1 VLFRSTQTYTAR
13 VTDDFGAYVDQTVT
27 VTINGTNDTPVV
39 TATDVSGLI
48 REEAI
53 LSDSGSIGFADL
65 DLTDRP
71 TASSTVKAITGLEAD
86 GTTALT
92 LSPAQRQAIEDAF
105 TITNVAGNTN
115 NGTVNWSYSI
125 NEPAIRFLGQN
136 ETITAVFTVRVN
148 DGQGGVAA
156 QDITITIQGF
166 DDRDGLSADSEE
178 RLANL
183 VAQISGGTP
192 GDLNGDGI
200 PDARQPEVAILAWIL
215 ADYFQQG
222 LVGTLGDIRP
232 IISVSAID
240 GREGMTTSSAYQLQD
255 IKVLAEE
262 DEIDLD
268 AASRYKPDGP
278 EIVQAPWDPI
288 QFSVSPGSG
297 ATELADA
304 DQTQAGIQVRLYID
318 ISRAQMAEDDFN
330 AYYKYVSND
339 ALIGYAAMG
348 LSLVDLDGRP
358 ITKPG
363 WHDFTQRVVGGDGAR
378 FVIENGQII
387 GIELTLTDNAFG
399 DNDPTTHRISDPG
412 LPVKIRPVQ
421 SPELTT
427 AIVLPQTRPETST
440 PELNSSI
447 GAETAT
453 PETSTPEL
461 NPSIGAETATP
472 ETTTPD
478 LGDGSGRGGSGRT
491 PWSDRMAQQ
500 ARDSLMR
507 WAQERNLTLVQGAP
521 DKAQDF
527 EAQPAAGSGRSADDR
542 GNPDL
547 MLNSLGPSLLD
558 ALALGAAGLFCTQ
571 APSGRGWKQ
580 LQRWWLDLPLLT
592 SFRWLAAP
600 GLRQSVV
607 AVFVIEGNGQRAKLV
622 AAAVQHDGIDILV
635 EQPLL
640 LNAPLGNDW
649 RQLLDLTPAVDQLLQ
664 LLDEHDHD
672 HFELLLLD
680 PQLLEYRKQ
689 LANLAVDTALLRH
702 PLFEEALH
710 QLNAADADILRA
722 WLNRPS
728 QTDLLSSE
736 GCRTVSAHLANLQN
750 HWAEYMANDRAN
762 VAGVLELSIALSN
775 LQPLYA
781 VI

>member
-1 VLFRSTQTYTAR
+1 TIT
-13 VTDDFGAYVDQTVT
+13 GA
-27 VTINGTNDTPVV
+27 NDGPTL
-39 TATDVSGLI
+39 TATDVAGVI
-48 REEAI
+48 TEGI
-53 LSDSGSIGFADL
+53 TLSDSGSIAFADL

-71 TASSTVKAITGLEAD
+71 TASSTAKEITGLQAD
-86 GTTALT
+86 GTSAIITLT
-92 LSPAQRQAIEDAF
+92 PVQLADIASGFSLQANGA
-105 TITNVAGNTN
+105 NTN
-115 NGTVNWSYSI
+115 NGAVDWSYSI
-125 NEPAIRFLGQN
+125 SEPAIRFFGN
-136 ETITAVFTVRVN
+136 ETIIAVFTVLVI

-156 QDITITIQGF
+156 QDVTITIQGF
-166 DDRDGLSADSEE
+166 DAQDGLSADSEE

-200 PDARQPEVAILAWIL
+200 PDARQPEVATLAWIL
-215 ADYFQQG
+215 ADYFKEG
-222 LVGTLGDIRP
+222 LAGSLEEILP
-232 IISVSAID
+232 IISISAMD
-240 GREGMTTSSAYQLQD
+240 GSEGMRTSPAYQLEN
-255 IKVLAEE
+255 IRVLAEN
-262 DEIDLD
+262 EIDLD

-288 QFSVSPGSG
+288 QFSVSPGG
-297 ATELADA
+297 GTTELVDA
-304 DQTQAGIQVRLYID
+304 DRSRDGIQVRLYID
-318 ISRAQMAEDDFN
+318 ISRAQMAKDDFN

-363 WHDFTQRVVGGDGAR
+363 WYDFTQRVVGGDGAR

-399 DNDPTTHRISDPG
+399 DNDPTPHRINDPG
-412 LPVKIRPVQ
+412 LPVKIGPVP
-421 SPELTT
+421 SAELTT
-427 AIVLPQTRPETST
+427 AIVLPPTRPESAT
-440 PELNSSI
+440 PAPTPSADS
-447 GAETAT
+447 ETAT
-453 PETSTPEL
+453 PQ
-461 NPSIGAETATP
+461 
-472 ETTTPD
+472 TTTPD

-507 WAQERNLTLVQGAP
+507 WAQERNLSLVQGAA
-521 DKAQDF
+521 DQAESF
-527 EAQPAAGSGRSADDR
+527 EAKPAAGSGRGADDR
-542 GNPDL
+542 RDPDL
-547 MLNSLGPSLLD
+547 LLNNLGPSLLD

-571 APSGRGWKQ
+571 PPSGRGWKQ
-580 LQRWWLDLPLLT
+580 LQRWWLGLPLLT
-592 SFRWLAAP
+592 GFRWLAAP
-600 GLRQSVV
+600 GLRQCVV

-622 AAAVQHDGIDILV
+622 AAAVQDDGIDILV

-640 LNAPLGNDW
+640 LNAPLDSDW
-649 RQLLDLTPAVDQLLQ
+649 RQLDLTPAVDQLLQ
-664 LLDEHDHD
+664 LLDEQDHD

-680 PQLLEYRKQ
+680 PELLEHRKQ

-702 PLFEEALH
+702 PSFEEALH
-710 QLNAADADILRA
+710 QLNAADADLLRA

-728 QTDLLSSE
+728 QTNLLSSE
-736 GCRTVSAHLANLQN
+736 GCRSVSAHLANLQS
-750 HWAEYMANDRAN
+750 HWAEYMAHERAN

-781 VI
+781 VL